1 MKSGIPILC
10 LLLLSVALQAQRRDG
25 ITGTRDTSYNL
36 QKEFAKQQ
44 KNYPDIRFPVI
55 DSTGVVFKR
64 GIFYCH
70 TPERELSL
78 DIAYPEKKSKKKRT
92 AILFI
97 HGGGWRS
104 GSKSMH
110 EDLLKR
116 LASLG
121 YVCISPEYRLST
133 EALYPASIHDVKSA
147 IRWIRQ
153 HVKDYNIN
161 PEQIVVAGHSAGG
174 ELAAMMGATNGNAAF
189 EGSGCFPEQSSKV
202 NAVIDLDGTLAF
214 IHPESGEGDDSKKPS
229 AATYWFGFSKKE
241 KPEIWIDASPLTH
254 AGAHC
259 PPILFIN
266 SSVARMHAGREDFI
280 RIMDSS
286 GIYSRVQSFDNSPH
300 GFCFFEPWFTPMANY
315 MDAFIKELFTSKRK

>member
-1 MKSGIPILC
+1 MKSGFTILS
-10 LLLLSVALQAQRRDG
+10 LLLLSIALQAQRRDG

-44 KNYPDIRFPVI
+44 KNYPDIRFPEI
-55 DSTGVVFKR
+55 DSSGIVFKR
-64 GIFYCH
+64 NVFYCH

-78 DIAYPEKKSKKKRT
+78 DIAYPEKNVKKKRT

-116 LASLG
+116 LAASG

-133 EALYPASIHDVKSA
+133 EALYPAAIHDVKSA

-153 HVKDYNIN
+153 HAKDYNIN
-161 PEQIVVAGHSAGG
+161 PDQIVVAGHSAGG

-189 EGSGCFPEQSSKV
+189 EGTGCFPEQSSKA

-214 IHPESGEGDDSKKPS
+214 IHPESGEGDDSKKTS
-229 AATYWFGFSKKE
+229 AATYWFGFSKNE
-241 KPEIWIDASPLTH
+241 NPGLWIDASPLTH
-254 AGAHC
+254 AGPHC

-266 SSVARMHAGREDFI
+266 SSVARMHAGREDYI
-280 RIMDSS
+280 RIMDSC
-286 GIYSRVQSFDNSPH
+286 GIYSSVKSFDNSPH
-300 GFCFFEPWFTPMANY
+300 GFCFFEPWFSPMAGY
-315 MDAFIKELFTSKRK
+315 MDAFIKEQFTSKRK